1 MAYDR
6 YAFRKFEQECDDLGL
21 TLNFVEHPQGG
32 KRRAAPTDQQKE
44 SAKARRRRAAARP
57 LDAGS
62 LLELE
67 TLILE
72 GRIRLKRNPVLIS
85 AAMSAVTEHDPFDNR
100 CWLLPSATSREPDRR
115 DRGAGIL
122 RWRSARCAFASSR
135 TIHDSPNADYT
146 AVEFWEGVVLCLAL
160 WGNAYAKKE
169 FIGRRLV
176 ALTPLRCDL
185 MDVRRNSAG
194 QRVYRY
200 SEPRGAADY
209 SEDEIFHVRGFGGA
223 GDMGLSPIS
232 FARQSLGTAM
242 AADEFAG
249 AMFAN
254 GMRPNAILTVDQ
266 VLKETQRKQVQE
278 NIVAP
283 YLGSENAGGVMVLEA
298 GMKFQAVTMT
308 PEDSQFLETRAFHVE
323 ELCRWFRVPPFM
335 VGHTEKTTSWG
346 SGLEQQLIG
355 FLTFSLRPYLSR
367 IEQAVSRALIPA
379 PQRQSLKPEFKV
391 EGLLRTDSAARAQF
405 YSVMVTNGIMTRNEV
420 RRLENL
426 PPLDGGDD
434 LTVQSQNV
442 PLSEA
447 NKLPAPAKVPAAA

>member
-1 MAYDR
+1 ME
-6 YAFRKFEQECDDLGL
+6 FVQGL
-21 TLNFVEHPQGG
+21 RSYTL
-32 KRRAAPTDQQKE
+32 PTQTFLDWLV
-44 SAKARRRRAAARP
+44 ARRFRH
-57 LDAGS
+57 G
-62 LLELE
+62 
-67 TLILE
+67 
-72 GRIRLKRNPVLIS
+72 GNPVLKWMASNLMVQKDKNENSMPHKAKSTGRIDGLTAAIMALGAALAGESGEGSLDDFLAAPIS
-85 AAMSAVTEHDPFDNR
+85 SFRKPPLQGRALSDDAFQVRHPALV
-100 CWLLPSATSREPDRR
+100 WPDRFC
-115 DRGAGIL
+115 GAAPSFRFL
-122 RWRSARCAFASSR
+122 RNAANKSRSTSTAPCSWPRCGLACGCCPRRSARCRSCSTGPATTGPGLLANDDPLFR
-135 TIHDSPNADYT
+135 LIHDSPNADYT

-185 MDVRRNSAG
+185 MDVRRNGAG

-200 SEPRGAADY
+200 SDPRGAAEY

-367 IEQAVSRALIPA
+367 IEQAVSGR
-379 PQRQSLKPEFKV
+379 
-391 EGLLRTDSAARAQF
+391 
-405 YSVMVTNGIMTRNEV
+405 
-420 RRLENL
+420 
-426 PPLDGGDD
+426 
-434 LTVQSQNV
+434 
-442 PLSEA
+442 
-447 NKLPAPAKVPAAA
+447 

>member
-1 MAYDR
+1 
-6 YAFRKFEQECDDLGL
+6 
-21 TLNFVEHPQGG
+21 
-32 KRRAAPTDQQKE
+32 
-44 SAKARRRRAAARP
+44 
-57 LDAGS
+57 
-62 LLELE
+62 
-67 TLILE
+67 
-72 GRIRLKRNPVLIS
+72 
-85 AAMSAVTEHDPFDNR
+85 
-100 CWLLPSATSREPDRR
+100 
-115 DRGAGIL
+115 
-122 RWRSARCAFASSR
+122 
-135 TIHDSPNADYT
+135 
-146 AVEFWEGVVLCLAL
+146 
-160 WGNAYAKKE
+160 
-169 FIGRRLV
+169 
-176 ALTPLRCDL
+176 
-185 MDVRRNSAG
+185 
-194 QRVYRY
+194 
-200 SEPRGAADY
+200 
-209 SEDEIFHVRGFGGA
+209 
-223 GDMGLSPIS
+223 
-232 FARQSLGTAM
+232 M